1 MMLKKF
7 KCVLIGDVNSTAV
20 ALDVLYQNC
29 ATDVEAVIS
38 TSNNAYNSD
47 AVDLLRMAA
56 EKGVKGF
63 DIDNIDFDVAKWLI
77 DNDIDFI
84 FVIGFSR
91 LVSKSIIKAAKIAA
105 IGFHPSLLPQN
116 RGRHPIIWA
125 IAMGLKE
132 TGSTFFL
139 LEETV
144 DSGAILNQMRIK
156 ITEKDNA
163 TTIYNKVLELIPA
176 QLVTIIN
183 NFRMDKYQLWEQN
196 EKEANVLRKRSWK
209 DGLIDWRMSTHNIVN
224 LVRSLTAPYPG
235 AQFCINGSYFTASS
249 VLPFHGY
256 IKENIEP
263 GKVMDLSTKGP
274 LIKTGD
280 GGVYLEDFHPN
291 YDFKIGEYL

>member
-1 MMLKKF
+1 MSKNF

-20 ALDVLYQNC
+20 ALDVLHQNC

-38 TSNNAYNSD
+38 TSNNDYNSD
-47 AVDLLRMAA
+47 AVNLFFMAA
-56 EKGVKGF
+56 ERGIKGF
-63 DIDNIDFDVAKWLI
+63 DIDNIDFDLANWLVEK
-77 DNDIDFI
+77 NIDFI

-91 LVSKSIIKAAKIAA
+91 LVSKAVIKAARIASV
-105 IGFHPSLLPQN
+105 GFHPSLLPQN

-125 IAMGLKE
+125 IALGLKE

-144 DSGAILNQMRIK
+144 DSGAILNQMRIE

-163 TTIYNKVLELIPA
+163 TTVYNKVIELIPV
-176 QLVTIIN
+176 QLTSIIN
-183 NFRMDKYQLWEQN
+183 NYKTDNYQPQKQD
-196 EKEANVLRKRSWK
+196 EKVANVLRKRSWK

-224 LVRSLTAPYPG
+224 LVRALTKPYPG
-235 AQFCINGSYFTASS
+235 AQFCSNGSYVTVSS
-249 VLPFHGY
+249 ALPFHGY
-256 IKENIEP
+256 IKDNIEP
-263 GKVMDLSTKGP
+263 GKVLDISTKGP

-280 GGVYLEDFHPN
+280 SGVYLADFHPN